1 MPDGG
6 AGPGVGGPLSHQIVR
21 VARAHR
27 RLAAELLRRAG
38 LHPGQELMLMLL
50 WEQDHR
56 PQSELVGRLGVEA
69 PTVTKMLQRLE
80 QQGLV
85 VRERPAAN
93 RRTAVVSLTPKGRGL
108 RREVQELWAALEEAT
123 TADLDPADRRTLG
136 RLLERVENSLS
147 DDKPGDGVRG

>member
-6 AGPGVGGPLSHQIVR
+6 AGSAAEGPLSHQIVR

-27 RLAAELLRRAG
+27 RLAAELLRRVG
-38 LHPGQELMLMLL
+38 LHPGQELMLMFL

-56 PQSELVGRLGVEA
+56 PQSELVGQLGVEA
-69 PTVTKMLQRLE
+69 PTVTKVRQRLE

-108 RREVQELWAALEEAT
+108 RREVQELWAALEEST
-123 TADLDPADRRTLG
+123 TADLDPADRSTLG
-136 RLLERVENSLS
+136 RLLERVENNLA
-147 DDKPGDGVRG
+147 DDKPGDGARG

>member
-1 MPDGG
+1 
-6 AGPGVGGPLSHQIVR
+6 
-21 VARAHR
+21 
-27 RLAAELLRRAG
+27 
-38 LHPGQELMLMLL
+38 MLL

-56 PQSELVGRLGVEA
+56 SQSELVGQLGVEA

-108 RREVQELWAALEEAT
+108 RREVQELWAALEEST
-123 TADLDPADRRTLG
+123 FADLDPADRRTLG
-136 RLLERVENSLS
+136 RLLERVENNLA